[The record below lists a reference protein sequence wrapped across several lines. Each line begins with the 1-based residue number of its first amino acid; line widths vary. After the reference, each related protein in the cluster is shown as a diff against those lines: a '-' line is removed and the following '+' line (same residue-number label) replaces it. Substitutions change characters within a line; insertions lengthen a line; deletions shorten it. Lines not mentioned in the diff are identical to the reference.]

1 MNMHCA
7 SRLGWIR
14 SSKEASPHALE
25 EVTDPAQAGSAAS
38 GRTTGTMPSQRLA
51 DRTPRAPTPHRA
63 KRSGL
68 LLLAT
73 AALLLI
79 PALAYA
85 DLLTVSVRSLEQ
97 TVVEGGTTG
106 APDSEKAT
114 FEVKLHGG
122 TGSAAVK
129 VTYALSGT
137 ATSGTDYTLP
147 NPLTVEIP
155 NDGSTTAT
163 IEITTIAED
172 PGVLEG
178 DETLTVTLT
187 HASTTMGTVRLGTPT
202 EATTT
207 IVDSGGVTVQ
217 VTADDDL
224 QDDSATVDEGDAQT
238 FTVRLSGAVSTDV
251 TVGYETADGTAKAGT
266 DYVAAESPATVVI
279 AAGELMGKITVDTVE
294 DTLAGED
301 ETFTLMLTLSD
312 PPANVTLRRATAEAT
327 INDDDIL
334 RASLVGPDRV
344 AEGKAATYTV
354 TLSGATSSA
363 DVVLRY
369 TVGGGDAEEGD
380 DYEAPS
386 GTLTIPR
393 GRASGTIVV
402 QTIADGQ
409 DDETFIVTLSEPT
422 EQTTTGTVTLAT
434 ASHMTTI
441 SAAGTVTVSVAAAAA
456 TVNEG
461 DGARFTLTLSERAT
475 SDVDVDYSTTGL
487 SPQVT
492 GTVRITGTSAT
503 FTVDTPEDTQAE
515 ADQTFTVTL
524 TSATGS
530 VKLGRST
537 AEVTIRD
544 DDPLTMSVRSLEQ
557 TVVEGGTGPADSEKA
572 TFEVKLD
579 GGTGSAAV
587 TVTYALSGT
596 ATGGADYEQPDPLT
610 VVIPIEMTTATIE
623 ITTIAEDPGVLEGDE
638 TLTLTLTHASTTA
651 GTVRLGTP
659 TTASTT
665 IGDSDAT
672 VTVDVAA
679 EPATVNE
686 GEAQTFTVTLSG
698 SVSMDV
704 VVGYATANGSATT
717 ADYSGSASGT
727 VTIPAGETEGTIV
740 IPTTEDVLAED
751 PETFMVTL
759 SGSDLPANVTLR
771 HGTAEATIQ
780 DDDPLEARVFGPD
793 YVAEGKAATYTVT
806 LSGATS
812 SANVVLDYT
821 VSGDADENDDY
832 QAPSGKLTIA
842 RGRAS
847 GTIVIQTITDDVS
860 DDDEPF
866 TVTLSEP
873 TEQTT
878 TGTVRLEKAS
888 HRTMISA
895 AGTVTVAVRAAAATV
910 NEGDGARFTLT
921 LSERATSDVDVD
933 YSTTGLSPQVT
944 GTVRIT
950 GTSATF
956 TVDTPEDTQA
966 EADQTFTVTLTSATG
981 SVKLGRSTA
990 EVTIRDDDPLT
1001 VSVRSLEQTVVEG
1014 GTTGAPDSEKATFEV
1029 KLDGGTGSAA
1039 VTVTYALSGT
1049 ATGGADYEQPDPL
1062 TVVIPIEMT
1071 TATIEITTIAED
1083 PGVLEGDETL
1093 TLTLTHASTTAGT
1106 VRLGTPTTA
1115 STTIGDSDATVTV
1128 DVAAEPATVNE
1139 GEAQTFTVTLSGS
1152 VSMDVVVGYATAN
1165 GSATTADYSGSASGT
1180 VTIPAG
1186 ETEGTIVIP
1195 TTEDVLAEDPE
1206 TFMVTLS
1213 GSDLPANVTL
1223 RHGTAEATIQ
1233 DDDPLEARVFGPD
1246 YVAEGKA
1253 ATYTVTLSGATSSAN
1268 VVLDYT
1274 VSGDADENDD
1284 YQAPSGKL
1292 TIARGRASGTI
1303 VIQTITDDVSDDDE
1317 PFTVTLSE
1325 PTEQTTTGTVRLEKA
1340 SHRTMISAAGTV
1352 TVAVRAAAA
1361 TVNEGDGA
1369 RFTLTLSERATS
1381 DVDVDYSTTGLSP
1394 QVTGTVRITGTSA
1407 TFTVDTPEDTQA
1419 EADQTFTVTLT
1430 SATGSVKLGRSTAEV
1445 TIRDDDPLTVSVRSL
1460 EQTVVE
1466 GGTGPADSEK
1476 ATFEVKLDGGTGS
1489 AAVTVTY
1496 ALSGTATGGADYE
1509 QPDPLTVVIPIEMT
1523 TATIEITTIAEDP
1536 GVLEGDETLTL
1547 TLTHA
1552 STTAGTVRLGTPT
1565 TASTTIG
1572 DSDATVTVD
1581 VAAEPATVNEGE
1593 AQTFTVTLSGLVS
1606 EDVIVAFATM
1616 DGSATAGADYTKEV
1630 ATLVIA
1636 AGDSVGAI
1644 TIDTFEDTLEEGDE
1658 TFKVTVTLSSAPP
1671 NVRPGEATATASIR
1685 DGNTLIA
1692 RLSGPM
1698 NVPEGKPAT
1707 FTVELDGGTGSE
1719 AVLLNYMWEGEAT
1732 EDDDYEA
1739 PSGTLTIPRGA
1750 ATANIVIRTKADD
1763 ELEADETLIVS
1774 LDQDGAST
1782 SAGTVTVGTQRQ
1794 HIMTIKPADTVLLS
1808 VSDVTVFEG
1817 DPAIFT
1823 VTMSEPVSEAVM
1835 VSFETANVTGSANEA
1850 DYTAVSAS
1858 LVIPVGQTTAAFT
1871 VDTVEDTKAE
1881 DSETF
1886 TVTLTLER
1894 GPSNVAY
1901 GKRTATATIS
1911 DDTLSVSIEGPA
1923 AIVEGED
1930 AEYIVTL
1937 AGSFGEDAVVVTYT
1951 VTGTATSGEDY
1962 TPPSETL
1969 TVPAGATTGTIVI
1982 STQPDGVLEG
1992 EETLVVTL
2000 VDATTGMR
2008 AAAVA
2013 SPATVLTTIEDS
2025 DGTVT
2030 VSVTDSEI
2038 VVEADPAI
2046 FTVTLSSRVSE
2057 DVSLRYATSD
2067 DGTATAGEDYTAAS
2081 EAVVVPA
2088 GQTTATFTVATLA
2101 DDDDEAVEETFTVN
2115 LTEDPGRPLPEGV
2128 RLAGATASGKI
2139 TDYALTASVTGPAN
2153 VAEGSPATFT
2163 VSLDTDGDPRGNRTD
2178 VVVTYTTIGSSAEP
2192 STDFAAPSGTLTI
2205 PANSLIGTIEIAT
2218 RTDNLLDHETL
2229 VIRLS
2234 DATAEAGLATV
2245 GTPDT
2250 VTTRI
2255 VDGGMVDWTV
2265 ADITVGEDEL
2275 AIFTVNLSDLVQ
2287 DDVTLTYSTRDGTA
2301 MAGSDYTAVR
2311 NGTVTVT
2318 GGRSSASFTVATIDD
2333 TQGES
2338 NEDFTVELRM
2348 SGAIAGVGPQSDTA
2362 TAEIR
2367 DDDIVLRPVDAV
2379 TITEGETGTIT
2390 LSLEQALRA
2399 PVKVGY
2405 MPGEGTS
2412 LTVTEEDYSIISL
2425 PPGVTP
2431 DAQGALTLPV
2441 NFQSGDITVLAV
2453 DDSLAE
2459 GTEQLILLLM
2469 TVPPSGQG
2477 ATLGTIQIIIEDN
2490 DELSASVSVPETVTE
2505 GEVARFTVSLGGG
2518 ESTAPVVVSY
2528 SVGGTAKAPGDY
2540 TDPSGSLTVPSGES
2554 SGTISIR
2561 TNTDN
2566 VIEPDETLV
2575 VTLTNAE
2582 TANGTAQVGSPSS
2595 ATTAIQDEAFH
2606 SFNRVNQTLLPGV
2619 VRASAASALEA
2630 VSWRMAEASQGDP
2643 PAASADLAGLTGL
2656 YRALQANE
2664 RALQDGSY
2672 DLAKV
2677 LGGSSFLVPL
2687 SSHDGDSGS
2696 QVGVAVW
2703 GGGDFRSIGGGEENT
2718 VDWDGSVWSA
2728 RLGADLR
2735 FVDSL
2740 LTGIAV
2746 SWASGALD
2754 YVDATPRDD
2763 REGTY
2768 ATWLMSAHPYVGWTT
2783 PDFGLWASGGFG
2795 FGGVTLDD
2803 SEEDAQEADLT
2814 QWSVGAGGSVTLLS
2828 TDWFIA
2834 GGTTA
2839 VKLKA
2844 EGFLAGATVAEN
2856 ESKLIQELTVGVN
2869 QARAAIEASHA
2880 QHFAGGGSLRP
2891 SLEIGGR
2898 FDGGDG
2904 ETGAGLEVGGGLTYA
2919 DPGSGL
2925 TVAGIGRALVVRDGN
2940 YGEWGL
2946 SGLIQLD
2953 PNAAGHGLMMSV
2965 RPTFG
2970 VTASGV
2976 SGLWEHG
2983 TLDLLSSG
2991 EAAGG
2996 RVEAEIGYGLAAF
3009 GTAGVLTP
3017 YAGASLT
3024 DAGAH
3029 SLSLG
3034 GRLELGPAFD
3044 LTLELERSD
3053 SADPD
3058 TAAEH
3063 DITLEGSFSW

>member
-1 MNMHCA
+1 MN
-7 SRLGWIR
+7 
-14 SSKEASPHALE
+14 
-25 EVTDPAQAGSAAS
+25 
-38 GRTTGTMPSQRLA
+38 
-51 DRTPRAPTPHRA
+51 
-63 KRSGL
+63 
-68 LLLAT
+68 
-73 AALLLI
+73 
-79 PALAYA
+79 
-85 DLLTVSVRSLEQ
+85 
-97 TVVEGGTTG
+97 
-106 APDSEKAT
+106 
-114 FEVKLHGG
+114 
-122 TGSAAVK
+122 
-129 VTYALSGT
+129 
-137 ATSGTDYTLP
+137 
-147 NPLTVEIP
+147 
-155 NDGSTTAT
+155 
-163 IEITTIAED
+163 
-172 PGVLEG
+172 
-178 DETLTVTLT
+178 
-187 HASTTMGTVRLGTPT
+187 
-202 EATTT
+202 
-207 IVDSGGVTVQ
+207 
-217 VTADDDL
+217 
-224 QDDSATVDEGDAQT
+224 EGDAQT
-238 FTVRLSGAVSTDV
+238 FTVTLSGAVSTGV

-266 DYVAAESPATVVI
+266 DYIAAESPATVVI
-279 AAGELMGKITVDTVE
+279 AAGELTGKITVDTVE

-312 PPANVTLRRATAEAT
+312 LPANVTLGRATAEAT
-327 INDDDIL
+327 IKDDDIL
-334 RASLVGPDRV
+334 RASLVGPDHV

-369 TVGGGDAEEGD
+369 TVDVGGGNAVEGE

-386 GTLTIPR
+386 GKLTIPR

-402 QTIADGQ
+402 QTIADGE
-409 DDETFIVTLSEPT
+409 DNEIFTVRLSPP
-422 EQTTTGTVTLAT
+422 TTGTVMLET
-434 ASHMTTI
+434 AASQETTI
-441 SAAGTVTVSVAAAAA
+441 SAAGTVTVSVRAAAA

-475 SDVDVDYSTTGL
+475 NDVDVDYSTTGL

-524 TSATGS
+524 TNPTGS
-530 VKLGRST
+530 V
-537 AEVTIRD
+537 A
-544 DDPLTMSVRSLEQ
+544 
-557 TVVEGGTGPADSEKA
+557 
-572 TFEVKLD
+572 
-579 GGTGSAAV
+579 
-587 TVTYALSGT
+587 
-596 ATGGADYEQPDPLT
+596 
-610 VVIPIEMTTATIE
+610 
-623 ITTIAEDPGVLEGDE
+623 
-638 TLTLTLTHASTTA
+638 
-651 GTVRLGTP
+651 
-659 TTASTT
+659 
-665 IGDSDAT
+665 
-672 VTVDVAA
+672 
-679 EPATVNE
+679 
-686 GEAQTFTVTLSG
+686 
-698 SVSMDV
+698 
-704 VVGYATANGSATT
+704 
-717 ADYSGSASGT
+717 
-727 VTIPAGETEGTIV
+727 
-740 IPTTEDVLAED
+740 
-751 PETFMVTL
+751 
-759 SGSDLPANVTLR
+759 
-771 HGTAEATIQ
+771 
-780 DDDPLEARVFGPD
+780 
-793 YVAEGKAATYTVT
+793 
-806 LSGATS
+806 
-812 SANVVLDYT
+812 
-821 VSGDADENDDY
+821 
-832 QAPSGKLTIA
+832 
-842 RGRAS
+842 
-847 GTIVIQTITDDVS
+847 
-860 DDDEPF
+860 
-866 TVTLSEP
+866 
-873 TEQTT
+873 
-878 TGTVRLEKAS
+878 
-888 HRTMISA
+888 
-895 AGTVTVAVRAAAATV
+895 
-910 NEGDGARFTLT
+910 
-921 LSERATSDVDVD
+921 
-933 YSTTGLSPQVT
+933 
-944 GTVRIT
+944 
-950 GTSATF
+950 
-956 TVDTPEDTQA
+956 
-966 EADQTFTVTLTSATG
+966 
-981 SVKLGRSTA
+981 
-990 EVTIRDDDPLT
+990 
-1001 VSVRSLEQTVVEG
+1001 
-1014 GTTGAPDSEKATFEV
+1014 
-1029 KLDGGTGSAA
+1029 
-1039 VTVTYALSGT
+1039 
-1049 ATGGADYEQPDPL
+1049 
-1062 TVVIPIEMT
+1062 
-1071 TATIEITTIAED
+1071 
-1083 PGVLEGDETL
+1083 
-1093 TLTLTHASTTAGT
+1093 
-1106 VRLGTPTTA
+1106 
-1115 STTIGDSDATVTV
+1115 
-1128 DVAAEPATVNE
+1128 
-1139 GEAQTFTVTLSGS
+1139 
-1152 VSMDVVVGYATAN
+1152 
-1165 GSATTADYSGSASGT
+1165 
-1180 VTIPAG
+1180 
-1186 ETEGTIVIP
+1186 
-1195 TTEDVLAEDPE
+1195 
-1206 TFMVTLS
+1206 
-1213 GSDLPANVTL
+1213 
-1223 RHGTAEATIQ
+1223 
-1233 DDDPLEARVFGPD
+1233 
-1246 YVAEGKA
+1246 
-1253 ATYTVTLSGATSSAN
+1253 
-1268 VVLDYT
+1268 
-1274 VSGDADENDD
+1274 
-1284 YQAPSGKL
+1284 
-1292 TIARGRASGTI
+1292 
-1303 VIQTITDDVSDDDE
+1303 
-1317 PFTVTLSE
+1317 
-1325 PTEQTTTGTVRLEKA
+1325 
-1340 SHRTMISAAGTV
+1340 
-1352 TVAVRAAAA
+1352 
-1361 TVNEGDGA
+1361 
-1369 RFTLTLSERATS
+1369 
-1381 DVDVDYSTTGLSP
+1381 
-1394 QVTGTVRITGTSA
+1394 
-1407 TFTVDTPEDTQA
+1407 
-1419 EADQTFTVTLT
+1419 
-1430 SATGSVKLGRSTAEV
+1430 LGRSTAEV

-1466 GGTGPADSEK
+1466 GGTGSGNQDPTADATFEVKLDGGTGSEAVAVTYALSGTATEGADYTQPDPLTVVIPMGMTTATIAITTLADDVLEGDETLTVTLTHASTMAGTVRLGTPTTGTTTIGDGDATVTVDVAAFDALTGEEAVTVNEGEAQTFTVTLSGLVSEDVVVGYATANGSATAADYSGSASGTVTIPAGDTDGSIIVPTTEDVLAEDSETFTVTLSGSDLPANVTLGRATAEATIK
-1476 ATFEVKLDGGTGS
+1476 DDDILRASLVGPDHVAEGKAATYTVTLSGATSSAAVLLDYMVEATSEATENDDYETPSGKLTIARGRASGTIVIQTITDDVPDVDETLIVTLSTPTEQTGTVMLETASHTTRISAAGTVTVSVRAAAATVNEGDGARFTLTLSERAASDVDVSYTDGLSDPEVTRTVRISGTSATFTVDTPEDTQAEADETFTVTLTSATVDTGSVALGTKTAEVTIRDDDPLTVSVRSLEQTVVEGGTGSGNQDPTADATFEVKLDGGTGS

-1496 ALSGTATGGADYE
+1496 ALSGTATEGADYT
-1509 QPDPLTVVIPIEMT
+1509 QPDPLVIPMGMT
-1523 TATIEITTIAEDP
+1523 TATIEITTIDEDP
-1536 GVLEGDETLTL
+1536 GVLEGDETLTV

-1565 TASTTIG
+1565 TATTTIR

-1581 VAAEPATVNEGE
+1581 VVAVDLLDGEEAVTVDEGE
-1593 AQTFTVTLSGLVS
+1593 AQTFTVTLSGSVS
-1606 EDVIVAFATM
+1606 EDVVVAFATM
-1616 DGSATAGADYTKEV
+1616 DGNATAGADYTKEV

-1636 AGDSVGAI
+1636 AGDRVGAI
-1644 TIDTFEDTLEEGDE
+1644 TIDTLEDTLEEGDE
-1658 TFKVTVTLSSAPP
+1658 TFKVTVTLSGFPA
-1671 NVRPGEATATASIR
+1671 NVRLGEATATASIK
-1685 DGNTLIA
+1685 DTNTLSA
-1692 RLSGPM
+1692 RLVGPE

-1719 AVLLNYMWEGEAT
+1719 AVLLDYTVDATSEAT
-1732 EDDDYEA
+1732 ENDDYEA

-1750 ATANIVIRTKADD
+1750 AAGNIVIRTKADD
-1763 ELEADETLIVS
+1763 ELEDDETLSVS
-1774 LDQDGAST
+1774 LDGAST
-1782 SAGTVTVGTQRQ
+1782 SAGTVTLGTPQQ
-1794 HIMTIKPADTVLLS
+1794 HIMMIKPADTVLLS

-1817 DPAIFT
+1817 EPAIFT
-1823 VTMSEPVSEAVM
+1823 VTMSEAVPEAVM
-1835 VSFETANVTGSANEA
+1835 VKFATADGTESADV
-1850 DYTAVSAS
+1850 DYTAVDAS
-1858 LVIPVGQTTAAFT
+1858 LVIPAGQTMATFT

-1881 DSETF
+1881 NSETF
-1886 TVTLTLER
+1886 TVMLTLER
-1894 GPSNVAY
+1894 APSNVAY
-1901 GKRTATATIS
+1901 GTRTATATIT

-1923 AIVEGED
+1923 AVTEGED
-1930 AEYIVTL
+1930 AEFIVTL
-1937 AGSFGEDAVVVTYT
+1937 AGAIGEEAVVVTYT

-1969 TVPAGATTGTIVI
+1969 TIPAGATTETIVI

-1992 EETLVVTL
+1992 DETLVVTL
-2000 VDATTGMR
+2000 VDATTGTR

-2030 VSVTDSEI
+2030 VSVTDAET
-2038 VVEADPAI
+2038 VVEEDPAI

-2067 DGTATAGEDYTAAS
+2067 GTATAGADYEAA
-2081 EAVVVPA
+2081 EGATVVVRA

-2101 DDDDEAVEETFTVN
+2101 DGDDEPVESETFTVD
-2115 LTEDPGRPLPEGV
+2115 LTEDPSNPLPEGV
-2128 RLAGATASGKI
+2128 RLEGTRASGKI
-2139 TDYALTASVTGPAN
+2139 TDYALTASVTGPAS

-2163 VSLDTDGDPRGNRTD
+2163 VTLDTGGDPRGNRTD
-2178 VVVTYTTIGSSAEP
+2178 VVVTYTTGGSSAEAP
-2192 STDFAAPSGTLTI
+2192 ADFAAPSGTLTI
-2205 PANSLIGTIEIAT
+2205 SENSLTGTIVVAT
-2218 RTDNLLDHETL
+2218 QVDNVLDHETL

-2234 DATAEAGLATV
+2234 NATAEAGLARV
-2245 GTPDT
+2245 GTPDA

-2255 VDGGMVDWTV
+2255 VDGGTVTWMV
-2265 ADITVGEDEL
+2265 ADITIGEDEP
-2275 AIFTVNLSDLVQ
+2275 AIFTVTLSALVQ
-2287 DDVTLTYSTRDGTA
+2287 NDVTLTYSTRDGTA

-2405 MPGEGTS
+2405 MPGQGTS
-2412 LTVTEEDYSIISL
+2412 LTVTEEDYSIVSL

-2477 ATLGTIQIIIEDN
+2477 ATLGTIQIMIEDN
-2490 DELSASVSVPETVTE
+2490 DELSASVTVPETVTE
-2505 GEVARFTVSLGGG
+2505 GETAQFTVSLSGGT
-2518 ESTAPVVVSY
+2518 STADVVVSY
-2528 SVGGTAKAPGDY
+2528 TVGGTAKAPGDY
-2540 TDPSGSLTVPSGES
+2540 TAPSGSLTIGSGES
-2554 SGTISIR
+2554 SGTIPIQ

-2575 VTLTNAE
+2575 VTLTDAQ
-2582 TANGTAQVGSPSS
+2582 TANGTAGVGSPRS
-2595 ATTAIQDEAFH
+2595 ATTAIQDPVFH
-2606 SFNRVNQTLLPGV
+2606 SFKRVNQTLLPGV

-2630 VSWRMAEASQGDP
+2630 VSWRMAEAAQGDP
-2643 PAASADLAGLTGL
+2643 PASADLAGLTGL
-2656 YRALQANE
+2656 YRALLANE

-2696 QVGVAVW
+2696 EVGMAVW
-2703 GGGDFRSIGGGEENT
+2703 GGGDFRTIGGGDADA

-2728 RLGADLR
+2728 RLGVDMR

-2754 YVDATPRDD
+2754 YVDATPRED

-2768 ATWLMSAHPYVGWTT
+2768 ATWLVSAHPYVGWTT

-2834 GGTTA
+2834 GGNTA
-2839 VKLKA
+2839 LKLKA

-2925 TVAGIGRALVVRDGN
+2925 TVAGTGRALVIRDGN

-2983 TLDLLSSG
+2983 TLVLLSSG
-2991 EAAGG
+2991 DAAGG

-3063 DITLEGSFSW
+3063 DITLEGSFNW